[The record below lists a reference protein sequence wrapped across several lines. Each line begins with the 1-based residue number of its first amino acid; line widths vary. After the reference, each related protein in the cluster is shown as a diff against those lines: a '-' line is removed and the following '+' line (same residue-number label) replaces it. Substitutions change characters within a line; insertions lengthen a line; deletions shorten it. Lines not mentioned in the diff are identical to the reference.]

1 MKRLLLLARSFFTPF
16 AEGFRE
22 VVTLDIFRKEIE
34 EPMQQQIVYAEFEEA
49 ISTWEKRT
57 HKCVERSFSEGKE
70 YLDGNKRI
78 VEYNGSEWKNF
89 AEFLG
94 SREAFAY
101 RRKWRVD
108 LTQVMKEMQE
118 GIPSMHVAEEEDY
131 EHKLEELRRSG
142 L

>member
-1 MKRLLLLARSFFTPF
+1 MKRLLLLARSFFTPI

-49 ISTWEKRT
+49 ISLWEKRT
-57 HKCVERSFSEGKE
+57 GKQVERSFSEGKQYQE
-70 YLDGNKRI
+70 NGKRVTEFDGA
-78 VEYNGSEWKNF
+78 EWKNF
-89 AEFLG
+89 ADFLG
-94 SREAFAY
+94 SREAHTY
-101 RRKWRVD
+101 RRKCGVPLTELMRDMQQGVPDMRV
-108 LTQVMKEMQE
+108 
-118 GIPSMHVAEEEDY
+118 SEEEDY